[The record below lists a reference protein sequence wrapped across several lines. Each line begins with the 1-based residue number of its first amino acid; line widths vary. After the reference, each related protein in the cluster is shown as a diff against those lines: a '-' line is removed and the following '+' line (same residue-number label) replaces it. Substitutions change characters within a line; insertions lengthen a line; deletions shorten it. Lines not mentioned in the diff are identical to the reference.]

1 MEECTIYIVW
11 ILLNTGIDSVFNF
24 KISEKNVV
32 LHVQQNA
39 ASPSS
44 PPLWCSPAVLNS
56 LRMSLLMVGICL
68 HSEVAQLFSVLFL
81 VAD

>member
-1 MEECTIYIVW
+1 MEECTIYNIYW
-11 ILLNTGIDSVFNF
+11 ILLNTGIDSV

-44 PPLWCSPAVLNS
+44 PPPWCSPAVLNS
-56 LRMSLLMVGICL
+56 
-68 HSEVAQLFSVLFL
+68 
-81 VAD
+81 